1 VKNENEEI
9 ELPRRKD
16 EVAKESE
23 ITQKQIPKSR
33 EESPNR
39 ESTLP
44 DELRT
49 NLSKQENKFI
59 PIEEIESLFI
69 EEPVE
74 EPNRLPKKKEE
85 ALTNNMSQS
94 NIPQP
99 AKPFPLQQE
108 QPPIEPPLAPVI
120 EPASNVNVIEEVSNT
135 PVNDPVIEK
144 PSATLEPKP
153 DAQLSPKLVVEEA
166 PKIAKEGGNPFLG
179 FLILLIIIAIFLF
192 SFYFL
197 VKEDIIK
204 LPDNINLPFIND
216 KSPEDN
222 NTNDNDDNNTQEIVI
237 SGHYAEED
245 PKVCPEV
252 PVFIKFYDDN
262 TYEFNQLRLDE
273 DDDEIA
279 CKGIILSGSYSINN
293 NTITLNSKDGIIYA
307 TYNND
312 IIEMIVDDVSV
323 ALTKQDEE

>member
-1 VKNENEEI
+1 MKNENEEI

-74 EPNRLPKKKEE
+74 EANRLPKKKEE

-108 QPPIEPPLAPVI
+108 QPPIEPLAPVI

-135 PVNDPVIEK
+135 PVNDPVIEI
-144 PSATLEPKP
+144 SYIRAKP
-153 DAQLSPKLVVEEA
+153 DAQLSPKLIEEA
-166 PKIAKEGGNPFLG
+166 PKIAKG
-179 FLILLIIIAIFLF
+179 
-192 SFYFL
+192 
-197 VKEDIIK
+197 
-204 LPDNINLPFIND
+204 
-216 KSPEDN
+216 
-222 NTNDNDDNNTQEIVI
+222 
-237 SGHYAEED
+237 
-245 PKVCPEV
+245 
-252 PVFIKFYDDN
+252 
-262 TYEFNQLRLDE
+262 
-273 DDDEIA
+273 
-279 CKGIILSGSYSINN
+279 
-293 NTITLNSKDGIIYA
+293 
-307 TYNND
+307 
-312 IIEMIVDDVSV
+312 
-323 ALTKQDEE
+323 